1 MGIFDWFKRD
11 RKVTDYTPEEVKR
24 EEGRLHIRETQMI
37 ARLEK
42 NEVEREAIF
51 RRGFDVKSPVRRR
64 IMARKFEEKEQE
76 LRRIERDLSR
86 HLKETMAVAGIR
98 YRLERRAAGDS
109 SLLRKMGGAEIERLA
124 DLCADDE
131 IDEEMFTEKLTDIL
145 GVLAEPEGDPL
156 SGMGTG
162 ARSVLDVWERMDEGV
177 IDSVE
182 EGFSEAQERMQDG
195 PAEEDSPPA

>member
-1 MGIFDWFKRD
+1 MGFFDWFKRD
-11 RKVTDYTPEEVKR
+11 RKITDYSPEELKR
-24 EEGRLHIRETQMI
+24 EEGRLQIRETQMI

-64 IMARKFEEKEQE
+64 ILARKFEQKEQE
-76 LRRIERDLSR
+76 LRRIERDLTR
-86 HLKETMAVAGIR
+86 HLKESMAVAGIR
-98 YRLERRAAGDS
+98 FRLERRAAGDS
-109 SLLRKMGGAEIERLA
+109 SLLRKMGGTEIESLA
-124 DLCADDE
+124 ELCADDE
-131 IDEEMFTEKLTDIL
+131 ISEEMFNEKLTDVL
-145 GVLAEPEGDPL
+145 GVLAEAEGDPL

-177 IDSVE
+177 INSVE
-182 EGFSEAQERMQDG
+182 EGFGEAQERMQER